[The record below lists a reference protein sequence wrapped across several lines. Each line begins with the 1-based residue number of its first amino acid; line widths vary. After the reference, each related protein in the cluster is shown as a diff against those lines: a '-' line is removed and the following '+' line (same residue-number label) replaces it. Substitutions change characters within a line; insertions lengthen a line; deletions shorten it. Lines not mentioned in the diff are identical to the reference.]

1 MCGGVFEGAVGGG
14 DREREGVG
22 EEGEMIEMGWDGS
35 LGTTMGKGV
44 EAMG

>member
-1 MCGGVFEGAVGGG
+1 MYSIN
-14 DREREGVG
+14 RTITERLQNWGKGVG

-35 LGTTMGKGV
+35 LGTMGKGV